1 MTDTTQKKRGRPATG
16 TAMTPAQ
23 RKAAQRERALEQVA
37 ICEDMA
43 AVSTTM
49 LCELLPIAVNQ
60 GRAYLTQEMAQELLK
75 RAKENSRLFNP
86 Q

>member
-1 MTDTTQKKRGRPATG
+1 MNTQTPKRGRPATG

-37 ICEDMA
+37 ICEDLTT
-43 AVSTTM
+43 VSTTM

-60 GRAYLTQEMAQELLK
+60 GRVYLARDITDELLA
-75 RAKENSRLFNP
+75 RAKQQSALFNP